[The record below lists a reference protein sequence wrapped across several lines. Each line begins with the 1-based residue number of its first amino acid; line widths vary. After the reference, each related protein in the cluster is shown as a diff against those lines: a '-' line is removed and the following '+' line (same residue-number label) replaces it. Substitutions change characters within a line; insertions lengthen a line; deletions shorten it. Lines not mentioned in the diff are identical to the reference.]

1 MFSCEI
7 CKIFK
12 NTYFEEHLLSAAS
25 ALLLKL
31 NSNYFLQRVTVSE
44 IMYHISGFLGK
55 PSQNYANAYLETRLL
70 PLFDNPHIATVALLK
85 PSRPVFLPYRAETE
99 RWC

>member
-1 MFSCEI
+1 
-7 CKIFK
+7 
-12 NTYFEEHLLSAAS
+12 
-25 ALLLKL
+25 
-31 NSNYFLQRVTVSE
+31 
-44 IMYHISGFLGK
+44 MYHISGSLGK
-55 PSQNYANAYLETRLL
+55 PNQNYANAYLETRLL